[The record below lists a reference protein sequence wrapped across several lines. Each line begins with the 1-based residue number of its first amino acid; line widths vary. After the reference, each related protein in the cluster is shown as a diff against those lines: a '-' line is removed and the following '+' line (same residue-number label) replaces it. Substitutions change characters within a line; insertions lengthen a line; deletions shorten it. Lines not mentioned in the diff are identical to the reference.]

1 MTDRTNYVANS
12 LLFAVIFA
20 LLLQPIAG
28 IHSSQDR
35 VEQLSEEILI
45 SHAAQNEWTQ

>member
-20 LLLQPIAG
+20 LLQLIAKF
-28 IHSSQDR
+28 IPHR
-35 VEQLSEEILI
+35 IVLNNYLKKL
-45 SHAAQNEWTQ
+45 